1 MAGCRQRVR
10 LGLIGG
16 LVAALLPAASLAQAQ
31 TYPAGPVRFITQLAA
46 GSGTDPAMRIVI
58 DQLSRLWG
66 QQTVLVNQPG
76 AGGALAVRAA
86 HAAAPDGHTLYMAIA
101 STYTVL
107 PVMQPNLPVN
117 VNDFVPVGFVGEVPI
132 AIAVTPTFP
141 ANSLADLI
149 ALSKRQ
155 SGGLSVAIGNRG
167 GITHLTSELF
177 RARSGA
183 ELTTIIYPGAAQAM
197 SDVISGRVPIIIDGL
212 AGPIVGGQLKL
223 VAIASPERMAAYP
236 DVATVA
242 ETVPGF
248 VATGWFI
255 LVAPP
260 GTPAPI
266 VKKIADDLSAVL
278 SRADVRQKFRE
289 LSVST
294 RTMSSPQLAD
304 FIASERQ
311 LWEPVIRQIGP
322 Q

>member
-16 LVAALLPAASLAQAQ
+16 LVAALLSAASLAQAQ
-31 TYPAGPVRFITQLAA
+31 PYPAGPVRFITQLAA

-86 HAAAPDGHTLYMAIA
+86 HAAAPDGYTLYMAIA

-278 SRADVRQKFRE
+278 ARADVRQKFRE